1 MTAQHMR
8 EQQMRTLC
16 TQLSDASKE
25 LYGSH
30 SYASGWFESTVNMM
44 FSLLTRREQEQFLAH
59 MSGGV
64 DRMDDRLARQDP
76 YGDRSKETA

>member
-1 MTAQHMR
+1 
-8 EQQMRTLC
+8 
-16 TQLSDASKE
+16 
-25 LYGSH
+25 
-30 SYASGWFESTVNMM
+30 MM
-44 FSLLTRREQEQFLAH
+44 FPLLTRREQEQFLAH

>member
-1 MTAQHMR
+1 
-8 EQQMRTLC
+8 MRTLC
-16 TQLSDASKE
+16 TQMNEASKE
-25 LYGSH
+25 LYGSY

-44 FSLLTRREQEQFLAH
+44 FPLLTRREQEQFLAH